1 MLGLLYKECREEP
14 RFDEGFLS
22 LTLRRA
28 PMRGWTEEFR
38 MRLTAEVVEAFL
50 VMLKEKLDARK
61 GIGPESQDLPIN
73 EKVEVLTG
81 EIERGV
87 ERLTHAAKY
96 YAPPEHVDTQAVEV
110 AASALALA
118 GVVGRLGRQ
127 GPKTGR
133 KG

>member
-1 MLGLLYKECREEP
+1 
-14 RFDEGFLS
+14 
-22 LTLRRA
+22 
-28 PMRGWTEEFR
+28 